1 MDPMGMIVII
11 TIMTPGMGFRLF
23 NNGSSYP
30 SADNNDSDNWD
41 IMIMIVI
48 IGGYNWENLITGKY
62 GGYNVMIIGIS

>member
-1 MDPMGMIVII
+1 LGYND
-11 TIMTPGMGFRLF
+11 
-23 NNGSSYP
+23 
-30 SADNNDSDNWD
+30 NDSDNWD